1 MERLAHKYQT
11 TGLWQALGTPGLNTG
26 IPPSLKPALQPIIG
40 LTVVHRFQLN
50 NY

>member
-11 TGLWQALGTPGLNTG
+11 TGLWQALNTPCLNTG
-26 IPPSLKPALQPIIG
+26 IPPSLKQALHPIFS
-40 LTVVHRFQLN
+40 LTVLDRFQLS